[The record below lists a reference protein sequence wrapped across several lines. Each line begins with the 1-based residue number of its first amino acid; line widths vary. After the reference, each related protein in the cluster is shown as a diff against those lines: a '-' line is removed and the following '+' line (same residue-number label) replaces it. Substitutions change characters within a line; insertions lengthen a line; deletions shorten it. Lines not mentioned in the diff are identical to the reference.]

1 MTHEVVQRVEAIGE
15 RISKVADE
23 TEQLGKLSEE
33 SVRAVKEAGVMR
45 MLQPTEHGG
54 YAAHPADFAEAVMA
68 TAKLCGSTGWV
79 TGVGG
84 VHPWE
89 FALMDSQLQ
98 EEVWGQDPD
107 TWIASPYA
115 PGGVAVPVDG
125 GYKLSGRWPFS
136 SGTDHSD
143 WVVLGALVGDAHGK
157 PVEPRRA
164 IHVVLPRSDY
174 TIDHDSWQVMGLK
187 GTGSKDVNIE
197 GAFVPEYRTIDAAL
211 VAEGE
216 VAAERAGRT
225 ETVYKLP
232 FWSMFPL
239 GITSAVIGIAEGALA
254 AHLDYQS
261 SRVNAMGAAIKDDP
275 IVMSVIS
282 EAAAE
287 IQASRIQLIDGISR
301 MYDTVEAGQPVTL
314 DARVL
319 QRRNQVRACWRAV
332 DAVDEI
338 FARSGGNAVRSSN
351 PIQRFWRDAH
361 VGLQH
366 AIHTPGAVY
375 HGAAL
380 HQMGVE
386 RPDVMASAM
395 V

>member
-1 MTHEVVQRVEAIGE
+1 MTHEVVERIEAIGE
-15 RISKVADE
+15 RISKVAHE
-23 TEQLGKLSEE
+23 TERLGKLSDE
-33 SVRAVKEAGVMR
+33 SVRAVREAGVMR
-45 MLQPTEHGG
+45 MLQPPEHGG
-54 YAAHPADFAEAVMA
+54 YAAHPAEFADAVMA

-79 TGVGG
+79 AGVGG

-89 FALMDSQLQ
+89 FALMDSKLQ
-98 EEVWGQDPD
+98 EEVWGEDQD

-115 PGGVAVPVDG
+115 PGGVAIPTDG
-125 GYKLSGRWPFS
+125 GYILSGRWPFS
-136 SGTDHSD
+136 SGTDHCD
-143 WVVLGALVGDAHGK
+143 WVVLGALVGDASGK
-157 PVEPRRA
+157 PTQPVRA
-164 IHVVLPRSDY
+164 LHVVLPRSDY
-174 TIDHDSWQVMGLK
+174 EIDHNSWQVMGLK
-187 GTGSKDVNIE
+187 GTGSKDVTIRE
-197 GAFVPEYRTIDAAL
+197 AFIPSYRTIDASD
-211 VAEGE
+211 VVQGE
-216 VAAERAGRT
+216 IAAERAGRT

-261 SRVNAMGAAIKDDP
+261 SRVTVAGNVIKDDP

-282 EAAAE
+282 EAASE
-287 IQASRIQLIDGISR
+287 IRASRVQLVDGISR
-301 MYDTVEAGQPVTL
+301 MYDRVEAGKLVTME
-314 DARVL
+314 DRVA
-319 QRRNQVRACWRAV
+319 QRRDQVRSCWRAV
-332 DAVDEI
+332 AAVDSI
-338 FARSGGNAVRSSN
+338 FARSGGNAVRTSN

-366 AIHTPGAVY
+366 AIHTPGAIY

-380 HQMGVE
+380 FDMGVD